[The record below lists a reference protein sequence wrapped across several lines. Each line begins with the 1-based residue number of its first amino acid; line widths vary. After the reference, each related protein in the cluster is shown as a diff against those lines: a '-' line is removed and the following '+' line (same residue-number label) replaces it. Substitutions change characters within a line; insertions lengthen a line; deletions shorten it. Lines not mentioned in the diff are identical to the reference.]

1 MKRQNRD
8 FQSNSRSTSPG
19 PSKRRKVVTATPA
32 TKPTSTSK
40 VIQQNQH
47 SNAVAGPSRIMTP
60 QPRKPVR
67 ISPPSPDITFVEN
80 PPRQLKR
87 SGSPLPDTTTP
98 KRISV
103 WSGRNVDDRSHRLD
117 TGSKDSRTSPTPII
131 LLSDDDVDDSVEV
144 YDMVSIPVGPPS
156 KVWGFFVGEY
166 LGINDINQRRNVTV
180 VSPQRA
186 GATLCPIELSDDE
199 EDEDEGEWVEPGHH
213 INANNIV
220 TAASSDWNHP
230 GYDIHDEKIVS
241 SSSTL

>member
-19 PSKRRKVVTATPA
+19 PSKRRKVVTATPT
-32 TKPTSTSK
+32 TKLTSTSK
-40 VIQQNQH
+40 VVQQNQH

-67 ISPPSPDITFVEN
+67 LSPPSPDITFVEN

-103 WSGRNVDDRSHRLD
+103 WSGRKVDDRSHRLD
-117 TGSKDSRTSPTPII
+117 TGSKDSRASHTPII

-144 YDMVSIPVGPPS
+144 YDMVIPVGPPS

-166 LGINDINQRRNVTV
+166 LGIDDTKPATECHCCVAPEGGCHSLSNRAQRR
-180 VSPQRA
+180 
-186 GATLCPIELSDDE
+186 
-199 EDEDEGEWVEPGHH
+199 
-213 INANNIV
+213 
-220 TAASSDWNHP
+220 
-230 GYDIHDEKIVS
+230 
-241 SSSTL
+241 